1 MEQFFKDNFK
11 LLLIV
16 GFVGNAFVLL
26 AYNLYR
32 AWKGKSR
39 PKIPDFDLTFSEK
52 WVSGCSHKSSLT
64 KIGGASNCLAVE
76 MSRNALVIRTM
87 FPLNMMPFEIYDL
100 EHFIPKDKIKSIQR
114 GENDGRKGSVVIEY
128 EAAGGSK
135 CVELLLRKREEF
147 LRAVGTSFQRQP
159 VPSGI
164 LT

>member
-16 GFVGNAFVLL
+16 GFVGNVFVIL
-26 AYNLYR
+26 AYHLYR
-32 AWKGKSR
+32 VWRGKSK

-52 WVSGCSHKSSLT
+52 WVSGYSHKSVLT

-100 EHFIPKDKIKSIQR
+100 EHFIPKDKIKSIR
-114 GENDGRKGSVVIEY
+114 PGESDGKKGSVVIEF

-147 LRAVGTSFQRQP
+147 LRSLGTSHRGQP

-164 LT
+164 FT

>member
-1 MEQFFKDNFK
+1 MEQFFKDNLK

-16 GFVGNAFVLL
+16 AFVGNAFVIL

-32 AWKGKSR
+32 ARRGKGR

-52 WVSGCSHKSSLT
+52 WVSGCSHKNALT

-76 MSRNALVIRTM
+76 MSRNALNIRTM

-100 EHFIPKDKIKSIQR
+100 EHFISKDKIKSIQP
-114 GENDGRKGSVVIEY
+114 GESDGKKGSVVIEF

-135 CVELLLRKREEF
+135 RIELLLRKREEF
-147 LRAVGTSFQRQP
+147 LRALGTSFQHQP